1 MRGVA
6 RAHLRAQFCMGF
18 AMAVLAKN
26 LISPNM
32 SQLTR
37 RQALQFA
44 AAGSAV
50 AATPHLLAAEPAR
63 GPLQIVGPWEISGLA
78 PSNSGYVFTR
88 LQVVETLVD
97 AQDDGTPTPALA
109 ERWAVSPDGLT
120 WRFTLRTSARFH
132 DGSPVTAAAV
142 VRCLQVARVAPA
154 LLSQAPIKSIDADGT
169 GTVLLRLASPYGGL
183 LALLAH
189 SSTLI
194 LAPAS
199 FAADGS
205 VRSIIGSGP
214 YKVVA
219 LTPPQSV
226 EVAVFDGFDGAKP
239 VVQQARYLA
248 AGRAETRALMAEGGQ
263 ADLAF
268 GLDPASLTRLRT
280 RRQLRIE
287 SVMLPRTVILKVNAA
302 LPALQDV
309 RVRQALSLAID
320 RAGIAKALLRD
331 PELAASQLFPP
342 SLKGWH
348 NAALPSLAHD
358 PARAAKLLTEA
369 GWQPSADG
377 LRDSAGQPLRLS
389 LRTFPDRP
397 ELPIIASALQ
407 EQWRQAG
414 IAVQVNVG
422 NSGDIPL
429 GHRDGSLQL
438 ALGARNYA
446 TVPDPTGT
454 LLQDFGPQ
462 GGDWGAMGW
471 QNQALLKAL
480 AELSRGGATQE
491 RVLALRAEVARVLQ
505 AELPVIPITWYRQQ
519 VAVSQRLKG
528 VRLDPLERSYRLSQM
543 GWRA

>member
-1 MRGVA
+1 
-6 RAHLRAQFCMGF
+6 
-18 AMAVLAKN
+18 MAVFAKN
-26 LISPNM
+26 LS
-32 SQLTR
+32 SLRSCAVTR
-37 RQALQFA
+37 RQALQLA
-44 AAGSAV
+44 AAGSAL
-50 AATPHLLAAEPAR
+50 AAAPKALAAEPAR

-78 PSNSGYVFTR
+78 PASSGYVFTR
-88 LQVVETLVD
+88 LQVAETLVD
-97 AQDDGTPTPALA
+97 ARDDGTATAALA
-109 ERWAVSPDGLT
+109 ERWSVSADGLR
-120 WRFTLRTSARFH
+120 WRFVLRSKARFH
-132 DGSPVTAAAV
+132 DGTAVTAAAV
-142 VRCLQVARVAPA
+142 VRCLQAARVAPA
-154 LLSQAPIKSIDADGT
+154 LLSQAPIQSIAADGP
-169 GTVLLRLASPYGGL
+169 GVVLLQLASPYGGL
-183 LALLAH
+183 PALLAH
-189 SSTLI
+189 SSTQI

-205 VRSIIGSGP
+205 VRTVIGSGP

-226 EVAVFDGFDGAKP
+226 EVAVFEGFDGARP
-239 VVQQARYLA
+239 LIERVRYLA

-287 SVMLPRTVILKVNAA
+287 SVTLPRTVILKVNAG
-302 LPALQDV
+302 LPALQDL
-309 RVRQALSLAID
+309 RVRQALSLAVD

-348 NAALPSLAHD
+348 NAAVAPLQHD
-358 PARAAKLLTEA
+358 PVAAAKLLTEA
-369 GWQPSADG
+369 GWQRSVDG
-377 LRDSAGQPLRLS
+377 LRDAAGQALRLS

-438 ALGARNYA
+438 ALAARNYA

-454 LLQDFGPQ
+454 LLQDFGAE

-471 QNQALLKAL
+471 KSEALLKAL
-480 AELSRGGATQE
+480 SELSRGGASPE
-491 RVLALRAEVARVLQ
+491 RVQLLRAEVARVLQ

-519 VAVSQRLKG
+519 VAVSRRLSG
-528 VRLDPLERSYRLSQM
+528 VSLDPLERSYRLTQM
-543 GWRA
+543 GWSV